1 MKNFRLKRVFRY
13 DEIQGHFRQKKTN
26 EMDTE
31 YDVEVADFEG
41 GYDACIDRARAARRK
56 LEGGE

>member
-1 MKNFRLKRVFRY
+1 MKNLRLKHVFRY

-41 GYDACIDRARAARRK
+41 GYDACIDRARASRRK